1 MFSWVVDGAEITTP
15 VAIDLTLI
23 KTASTKSDTLRGIEG
38 TQFKING
45 TNIPTDLMIAF
56 KKEHEGKFAN
66 LYKVVDGKLVFVTC
80 AKLGEDGKV
89 ILPDVVEK
97 GDYVVM
103 LCEFSDRPGD
113 MNNDGT
119 MDVFDASAILKDL
132 VELEK
137 GKNLLMA
144 DFNSDGE
151 INVFDA
157 SAILK
162 RLVGIS

>member
-1 MFSWVVDGAEITTP
+1 MVVDGSKITTP
-15 VAIDLTLI
+15 AAADLTLT
-23 KTASTKSDTLRGIEG
+23 KTTGTKHDGLRGIEG
-38 TQFKING
+38 TQFKINDTG
-45 TNIPTDLMIAF
+45 IPTSLEIAF
-56 KKEHEGKFAN
+56 KTSHAGKFAN
-66 LYKVVDGKLVFVTC
+66 LYKVDDGKLTFVTC

-89 ILPDVVEK
+89 ILPEVAEK
-97 GDYVVM
+97 GDYVAM

-137 GKNLLMA
+137 GKNPFMA
-144 DFNSDGE
+144 DFNGDGE
-151 INVFDA
+151 VNVFDA

-162 RLVGIS
+162 RLVGLA